1 MYLFVLCLIINAD
14 WSRSKT
20 YGINSLYLQKFVFLT
35 CTFFQYVKKKK
46 VLPQRVRQSRVG
58 FRAGD
63 ELRDTRI
70 EISIFAAWISWYDT
84 LLIVPGGVRQLW
96 RVGTMLGKVLRRAYL
111 CARKSLCAQVC
122 VRICALTGLA
132 WRALRLSVKESI
144 STLFQLAAPVELNCL
159 GHCRV

>member
-46 VLPQRVRQSRVG
+46 KVLPQRVRQSRVG

-70 EISIFAAWISWYDT
+70 EISIFAAWISWHDT

-122 VRICALTGLA
+122 VY
-132 WRALRLSVKESI
+132 V
-144 STLFQLAAPVELNCL
+144 P
-159 GHCRV
+159 

>member
-35 CTFFQYVKKKK
+35 CTFAQYVQKKKKKK

-70 EISIFAAWISWYDT
+70 EISIFAAWISWHDT
-84 LLIVPGGVRQLW
+84 LLCLVVLVTCGESVQLS
-96 RVGTMLGKVLRRAYL
+96 
-111 CARKSLCAQVC
+111 ARYCSARMC
-122 VRICALTGLA
+122 VRANHCVRKCA
-132 WRALRLSVKESI
+132 SVCPKWPRWESAVP
-144 STLFQLAAPVELNCL
+144 F
-159 GHCRV
+159 G

>member
-1 MYLFVLCLIINAD
+1 MHLSPI
-14 WSRSKT
+14 RKKKT
-20 YGINSLYLQKFVFLT
+20 
-35 CTFFQYVKKKK
+35 KK
-46 VLPQRVRQSRVG
+46 VLPQRVRQSGVG

-70 EISIFAAWISWYDT
+70 EISIFAAWISWHDT

-122 VRICALTGLA
+122 VY
-132 WRALRLSVKESI
+132 V
-144 STLFQLAAPVELNCL
+144 P
-159 GHCRV
+159 

>member
-35 CTFFQYVKKKK
+35 CTFFQYVQKKKK
-46 VLPQRVRQSRVG
+46 VFPQRVRQSRVG

-70 EISIFAAWISWYDT
+70 EISIFAAWISWHDT

-122 VRICALTGLA
+122 VY
-132 WRALRLSVKESI
+132 V
-144 STLFQLAAPVELNCL
+144 P
-159 GHCRV
+159 

>member
-35 CTFFQYVKKKK
+35 CTFFPIRKKKK

-70 EISIFAAWISWYDT
+70 EISIFAAWISWHDT

-122 VRICALTGLA
+122 V
-132 WRALRLSVKESI
+132 
-144 STLFQLAAPVELNCL
+144 CL
-159 GHCRV
+159 

>member
-1 MYLFVLCLIINAD
+1 MVLIL
-14 WSRSKT
+14 
-20 YGINSLYLQKFVFLT
+20 
-35 CTFFQYVKKKK
+35 CTFRNLYFLHAPFFPIRKKKK

-70 EISIFAAWISWYDT
+70 EISIFAAWISWHDT

-132 WRALRLSVKESI
+132 GRALRLSVKESI

>member
-35 CTFFQYVKKKK
+35 CTFFQYVQKKK
-46 VLPQRVRQSRVG
+46 VFPQRVRQSRVG

-70 EISIFAAWISWYDT
+70 EISIFAAWISWHDT

-96 RVGTMLGKVLRRAYL
+96 RVGTMLGKVYTVLQHAAELRVHTY
-111 CARKSLCAQVC
+111 V
-122 VRICALTGLA
+122 
-132 WRALRLSVKESI
+132 SV
-144 STLFQLAAPVELNCL
+144 APPQ
-159 GHCRV
+159 

>member
-35 CTFFQYVKKKK
+35 CTFLQYVKKKK

-122 VRICALTGLA
+122 VY
-132 WRALRLSVKESI
+132 V
-144 STLFQLAAPVELNCL
+144 P
-159 GHCRV
+159 